1 MKFFKAQATGN
12 DFIIVDE
19 NQWQPSKAI
28 VSRLCDR
35 HFGIGSDGL
44 VHLRSTSIPQQ
55 FEWTFYNPDGNEAEM
70 CGNAARATTWFL
82 FLQKQLSEVV
92 VKTQRGQF
100 VGKTLRNEFVEIET
114 TMPAEAIQKFD
125 NMFQG
130 RFKEGYLTNTGV
142 PHFVIPVANIEAV
155 MGRAQELSPFIFDP
169 AFGPRGSNLTFFAI
183 QGDDTLDSV
192 TLERGVNDFTLSCGT
207 GVLAAAQ
214 VYLYLKN
221 RKNLVQVTTP
231 GGQLA
236 VEMMGDEA
244 KSSGQLT
251 AKLSGEARLVFEG
264 SIE

>member
-12 DFIIVDE
+12 DFIIVDDK
-19 NQWQPSKAI
+19 QWQASEAV

-44 VHLRSTSIPQQ
+44 VHLRSTSNPQQ
-55 FEWTFYNPDGNEAEM
+55 FEWTFYNPDGKEAEM

-92 VKTQRGQF
+92 VKTLRGQF
-100 VGKTLRNEFVEIET
+100 VGKTLRDEFVEIET

-142 PHFVIPVANIEAV
+142 PHFVIPVANIEAM
-155 MGRAQELSPFIFDP
+155 MGRAQELAPFIFDP
-169 AFGPRGSNLTFFAI
+169 AFGTRGSNLTFFAI
-183 QGDDTLDSV
+183 QGDNALDSV

-221 RKNLVQVTTP
+221 RKNVVQVKTP

-236 VEMMGDEA
+236 VEMMG
-244 KSSGQLT
+244 LT
-251 AKLSGEARLVFEG
+251 AKLSGEAKLVFEG
-264 SIE
+264 SIA

>member
-19 NQWQPSKAI
+19 KQWQPSEAI

-44 VHLRSTSIPQQ
+44 VHLRTTSTPKH

-100 VGKTLRNEFVEIET
+100 VGKTLREEFVEIET
-114 TMPAEAIQKFD
+114 TVPAQAIQKFD

-130 RFKEGYLTNTGV
+130 RFKDGYLTNTGV

-155 MGRAQELSPFIFDP
+155 MGRAQELAPFIFDP
-169 AFGPRGSNLTFFAI
+169 AFGSRGSNLTFFAI
-183 QGDDTLDSV
+183 QGEDSLDSV

-214 VYLYLKN
+214 VYLNLKS
-221 RKNLVQVTTP
+221 RKNVVQVKTP

-236 VEMMGDEA
+236 VEMME
-244 KSSGQLT
+244 ST
-251 AKLSGEARLVFEG
+251 AKLSGEAKLVFEG

>member
-1 MKFFKAQATGN
+1 MKFFKVQATGN

-19 NQWQPSKAI
+19 KRWQPTEAI
-28 VSRLCDR
+28 VNQLCDR

-44 VHLRSTSIPQQ
+44 VHLRATSISNQ
-55 FEWTFYNPDGNEAEM
+55 FEWTFYNPDGKEAEM

-82 FLQKQLSEVV
+82 YLQKQLSVVV
-92 VKTQRGQF
+92 VKTQRGEF
-100 VGKTLRNEFVEIET
+100 VGKTLRKEFVEIET
-114 TMPAEAIQKFD
+114 TIPAQAIQKYE

-130 RFKEGYLTNTGV
+130 RFKEGFFTDTGV
-142 PHFVIPVANIEAV
+142 PHFVIPVANIEMV

-183 QGDDTLDSV
+183 QETGALDSV

-221 RKNLVQVTTP
+221 RKNVVHVKTP
-231 GGQLA
+231 GGQLM
-236 VEMMGDEA
+236 VEMME
-244 KSSGQLT
+244 LT
-251 AKLSGEARLVFEG
+251 AKLSGDAKLVFEG

>member
-12 DFIIVDE
+12 DFIIVDDK
-19 NQWQPSKAI
+19 QWQPDEA
-28 VSRLCDR
+28 VVNRLCDR

-44 VHLRSTSIPQQ
+44 VHLRSTPTSQQ
-55 FEWTFYNPDGNEAEM
+55 FEWTFYNPDGKEAEM

-100 VGKTLRNEFVEIET
+100 VGKTLRDEFVEIET
-114 TMPAEAIQKFD
+114 TMPADPIQRYD

-142 PHFVIPVANIEAV
+142 PHFVIPVASIAAV
-155 MGRAQELSPFIFDP
+155 MGRAQELAPFIFDS
-169 AFGPRGSNLTFFAI
+169 AFGSRGSNLTFFAV
-183 QGDDTLDSV
+183 QSEDTLDAV

-214 VYLYLKN
+214 VYLHLKN
-221 RKNLVQVTTP
+221 RKSVVQVKTP

-236 VEMMGDEA
+236 VQMMNSGV
-244 KSSGQLT
+244 KSPGQLT
-251 AKLSGEARLVFEG
+251 AKLSGEAKLVFEG
-264 SIE
+264 SIQ